1 MENLYKLTKEQLI
14 VECKRLQR
22 ENEILKCELDDLS
35 ECYSDLEDQLLHA
48 INNSSER
55 G

>member
-1 MENLYKLTKEQLI
+1 MKDLYKMTKEELI
-14 VECKRLQR
+14 VYCKRLQK

-35 ECYSDLEDQLLHA
+35 ECYSDLESQL
-48 INNSSER
+48 IDTVKGR